1 MRCCRECECVW
12 CRQYHLA
19 PCRRYN
25 KLWHKMEYMKLWL
38 DRKFIFISAIKRR
51 DALMWS
57 VTEPLRLKCSSD
69 DACCSARLPTP
80 DSRLKLS
87 VGLTCEEVS
96 SVAAVFSLS
105 YCDVSEFE
113 INVWCWCVCKRK
125 RICLNVL
132 PFFFGSELLK
142 LLRSHNARIHKNML
156 HRIHFFYWFIHYRMI
171 HRGSRWE
178 WYRKYDESFDSE
190 WVETLYVGC
199 IEINLFVSTMV
210 MFDIQFIIVIHSSG
224 RNLFIYRICESAQW
238 CFNVLRRLLE
248 TRKDRS

>member
-80 DSRLKLS
+80 DSNCLSVLHAKKFLPLLLFFLYLIVMWVSLKLMYD
-87 VGLTCEEVS
+87 VGVC
-96 SVAAVFSLS
+96 
-105 YCDVSEFE
+105 VSES
-113 INVWCWCVCKRK
+113 VSAWMCYR
-125 RICLNVL
+125 
-132 PFFFGSELLK
+132 FFFGSELLK

-156 HRIHFFYWFIHYRMI
+156 HQIHFFYWFIHYLMI